1 MLAFELDKGWA
12 VLWAEPISALETEFF
27 SDLVG

>member
-12 VLWAEPISALETEFF
+12 VLWAEPISALEIEFF
-27 SDLVG
+27 LTL